1 MTDNRSGLAATYHN
15 LGAFYERTGQI
26 REAGIAYKE
35 AISLWKAVAE
45 KYPQLPEYR
54 LSLAESYN
62 GLGDVYK
69 ATGRA
74 KQAEEAHKEAEA
86 IRKQL
91 AEEQAKTPQK
101 EDSAS

>member
-1 MTDNRSGLAATYHN
+1 MPDNRSGLAATYHN

-35 AISLWKAVAE
+35 AIGLWKALVE
-45 KYPQLPEYR
+45 KYPESPEYR
-54 LSLAESYN
+54 LRLAESYN
-62 GLGDVYK
+62 GLGDVHK
-69 ATGRA
+69 TTGRA

-91 AEEQAKTPQK
+91 ADEQTKTPTR
-101 EDSAS
+101 EDPAR

>member
-1 MTDNRSGLAATYHN
+1 MPDNRSGLAATYHN
-15 LGAFYERTGQI
+15 LGAFYERTGQTK
-26 REAGIAYKE
+26 EAEIAYKE

-45 KYPQLPEYR
+45 KYPQSPEYR

-69 ATGRA
+69 ATNHD
-74 KQAEEAHKEAEA
+74 KQADTAHKEAES

-91 AEEQAKTPQK
+91 ADEQAKTPQK
-101 EDSAS
+101 EDSSS